1 MTATSAPLL
10 DAVSGR
16 AWEAIA
22 GAYDLH
28 VHAAPDLAPR
38 RTDDLALAQDFLSR
52 GLAGFVLKS
61 HYAPTAERAKVV
73 SAAVPGIEAFGA
85 VCLNHGVGGIN
96 PVAVDIAGRS
106 GARIVWL
113 PTVDS
118 RNEWSGEHPKMTKPP
133 VWMQIKMD
141 MEARNLISS
150 PVDVFDSDGR
160 PLPALLAC
168 FAAVV
173 EHHMVLATGHLSR
186 SEINQVVPLAF
197 AHGVKRVIITHPE
210 FPSQNLSPSDQKA
223 LAEQGAFVEHCFTT
237 PYTEKCTWEAVFDG
251 IAAAGVEQT
260 IISTDLGQVANPPV
274 AEGLAAFAQV
284 LLDNGLDEGD
294 VKAMAVGN
302 PSKLIAPD

>member
-1 MTATSAPLL
+1 MTPSKAPLL
-10 DAVSGR
+10 DAVSDR

-22 GAYDLH
+22 GAYDLQVH
-28 VHAAPDLAPR
+28 VEPDLAPR
-38 RTDDLALAQDFLSR
+38 RTDDLALARDFLGR

-73 SAAVPGIEAFGA
+73 TAAVPGIEAFGA

-118 RNEWSGEHPKMTKPP
+118 RNEWSGEHPVMAKPP
-133 VWMQIKMD
+133 VWLQIKRD
-141 MEARNLISS
+141 MEARNLIKS

-160 PLPALLAC
+160 PLPALLDC

-173 EHHMVLATGHLSR
+173 EHNMVLATGHLSR

-197 AHGVKRVIITHPE
+197 GHGVKRVIITHPE
-210 FPSQNLSPSDQKA
+210 FPSQNLSPSDQQA
-223 LAEQGAFVEHCFTT
+223 LAEQGAYLEHCFTT
-237 PYTEKCTWEAVFDG
+237 PYTGKCTWESVFEG

-274 AEGLAAFAQV
+274 AEGLAAFAQM
-284 LLDNGLDEGD
+284 LLENGWDERD
-294 VKAMAVGN
+294 VKTMTVGN
-302 PSKLIAPD
+302 PSKLIAAE

>member
-1 MTATSAPLL
+1 MTSVSAPLL
-10 DAVSGR
+10 DAVTDK
-16 AWEAIA
+16 AWGAIA
-22 GAYDLH
+22 GAYDLQVH
-28 VHAAPDLAPR
+28 VEPDLAPR
-38 RTDDLALAQDFLSR
+38 RTDDLALAHDFLAR
-52 GLAGFVLKS
+52 GLSGFVLKS

-73 SAAVPGIEAFGA
+73 TAAVPGIEAYGA
-85 VCLNHGVGGIN
+85 VCLNHGVGGLN

-118 RNEWSGEHPKMTKPP
+118 RNEWSGEHPKMAKPP
-133 VWMQIKMD
+133 VWMQIKME
-141 MEARNLISS
+141 MEARNLIRS

-160 PLPALLAC
+160 PLPALLDC
-168 FAAVV
+168 FAAIV
-173 EHHMVLATGHLSR
+173 EHKMALATGHLSR

-223 LAEQGAFVEHCFTT
+223 LAEQGAYVEHCFTT
-237 PYTEKCTWEAVFDG
+237 PYTEKCTWEAVFAG

-274 AEGLAAFAQV
+274 AEGLAAFAQM
-284 LLDNGLDEGD
+284 LLDHGWDQAD
-294 VKAMAVGN
+294 VKAMTVGN
-302 PSKLIAPD
+302 PSRLIAAD

>member
-1 MTATSAPLL
+1 MTSISAPLL
-10 DAVSGR
+10 DAISDR
-16 AWEAIA
+16 AWDAIA

-28 VHAAPDLAPR
+28 VHVAPDLAPR
-38 RTDDLALAQDFLSR
+38 RTDDLALARDFLSR

-73 SAAVPGIEAFGA
+73 TAAVPGIEAFGA
-85 VCLNHGVGGIN
+85 VCLNHGVGGLN

-106 GARIVWL
+106 GARMVWL

-118 RNEWSGEHPKMTKPP
+118 RNEWSGEHPEMAKPP
-133 VWMQIKMD
+133 VWMEIKRD
-141 MEARNLISS
+141 MEARNLIKS

-160 PLPALLAC
+160 PLPALLEC

-173 EHHMVLATGHLSR
+173 EHHLILTTGHLSR

-197 AHGVKRVIITHPE
+197 AHGVKRVVITHPE

-223 LAEQGAFVEHCFTT
+223 LAEQGAYVEHCFTT
-237 PYTEKCTWEAVFDG
+237 PYTGKCTWEAVFEG
-251 IAAAGVEQT
+251 IAGAGVEQT

-274 AEGLAAFAQV
+274 AEGLAVFAQM
-284 LLDNGLDEGD
+284 LLDHGWDEGD
-294 VKAMAVGN
+294 VKAMVVGN
-302 PSKLIAPD
+302 PSKLIATD

>member
-1 MTATSAPLL
+1 VTSTPASVL
-10 DAVSGR
+10 DSVSDR
-16 AWEAIA
+16 AWEAIS
-22 GAYDLH
+22 GAYDLQVH
-28 VHAAPDLAPR
+28 VEPDLAPR
-38 RTDDLALAQDFLSR
+38 RTDDLSLARDFLAH

-85 VCLNHGVGGIN
+85 VCLNHGVGGLN

-118 RNEWSGEHPKMTKPP
+118 LNEWTGEHPEMAKPP
-133 VWMQIKMD
+133 VWMQIKRD
-141 MEARNLISS
+141 MEARNLIRS
-150 PVDVFDSDGR
+150 PVDVFDADGN
-160 PLPALLAC
+160 PAPALLEC

-197 AHGVKRVIITHPE
+197 AHGVNKVIITHPE

-237 PYTEKCTWEAVFDG
+237 PYTGKCTWETVFEG

-274 AEGLAAFAQV
+274 AEGLAAFAQM

-302 PSKLIAPD
+302 PSKLMATD